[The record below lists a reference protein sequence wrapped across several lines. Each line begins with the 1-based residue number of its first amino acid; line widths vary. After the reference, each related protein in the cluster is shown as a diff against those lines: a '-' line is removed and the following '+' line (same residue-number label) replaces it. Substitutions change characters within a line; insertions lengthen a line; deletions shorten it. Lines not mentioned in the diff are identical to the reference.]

1 MNSQKSQGCICITVN
16 SSTVSK
22 RRLKKLWKLNTR
34 QASIEVFMVCSLY
47 ILIDL
52 EIVVGNSIYFNTTPP
67 ELNKFWIYRDMHQH
81 LCGENYEGL
90 CQKMTSIDGETL
102 LKFLRNVSF
111 QGNFIL
117 QTFDPMHQKCT
128 LDRVDKKLNC

>member
-1 MNSQKSQGCICITVN
+1 
-16 SSTVSK
+16 
-22 RRLKKLWKLNTR
+22 
-34 QASIEVFMVCSLY
+34 
-47 ILIDL
+47 
-52 EIVVGNSIYFNTTPP
+52 
-67 ELNKFWIYRDMHQH
+67 MHQH

-117 QTFDPMHQKCT
+117 QSFDPMHQKCT
-128 LDRVDKKLNC
+128 LDRVDKQLNCKKCIKVTFNIQDQRPQSLQYILSPNLSTKNTFNSLLLNRKAGFYSGFLKTHFKNRV